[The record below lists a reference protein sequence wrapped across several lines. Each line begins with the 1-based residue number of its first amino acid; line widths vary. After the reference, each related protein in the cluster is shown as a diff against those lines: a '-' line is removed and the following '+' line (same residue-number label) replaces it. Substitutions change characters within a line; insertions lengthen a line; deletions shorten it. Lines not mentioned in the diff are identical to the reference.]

1 MKPNESVEKQIEEL
15 RDLIRHYDHAYYVLD
30 APEITD
36 AEYDRLYERLKK
48 LEAEHPEL
56 VTPDSPTQRVGGKP
70 REGFVE
76 VPHSVPMMSLDNGYT
91 EQELRDFDRRAR
103 ERAGSAGVDY
113 VAELKLDGMSMAVIY
128 QDGRLER
135 AITRGNGTVGEDVT
149 DNARTIRS
157 LPLSIPAAALA
168 KSKLKST
175 FEVRGEVLLD
185 QKAFEHM
192 NAAREREGLPKFAN
206 PRNAA
211 AGSIR
216 MLEPGIVAQRRLDYF
231 AYILMAGGKTPLHE
245 QRQVLTT
252 LAQLGFKVNPYWKHC
267 RDIEEALE
275 YCRVWEKKRE
285 SLPYQIDGVVIKV
298 NSLALQDELGATAKA
313 PRWALAYKYAAQQAV
328 TRVQD
333 IGVSVGRTGALTPVA
348 FLDPVALGGVT
359 ISRATLHNEDEIRR
373 LGLKI
378 GDMVVIERGGEVI
391 PKVVRV
397 ETAHRSKRGVE
408 LREFV
413 MPSKCP
419 VCGSRVVRE
428 EGEAASRCIN
438 TDCPARLK
446 ESIRHFAGRRAMDI
460 DGLGE
465 VLVDQLVE
473 AGLVRSLADLYELNN
488 ELNKEKLLNLERV
501 GPKSAQNLLGE
512 IERSRQRP
520 LDRLIFAIGIRMVGE
535 RTASILAE
543 HFGSMDELAK
553 ASLEELEA
561 AFEVG
566 PKVAES
572 IHTFFREP
580 RNQKLLDR
588 LRHQGLQMEM
598 AQRKKLSQAAP
609 LAGQTFVLTGTLQ
622 KYTREAAK
630 EKIEQAGGHVTTSVS
645 KKTDYVVAGS
655 DPGSKMEKARAL
667 GVKIIDEQQLESLLT

>member
-1 MKPNESVEKQIEEL
+1 MKANESVEKQIEEL
-15 RDLIRHYDHAYYVLD
+15 RDLIRHHDHCYYVLD
-30 APEITD
+30 APEISD
-36 AEYDRLYERLKK
+36 AEYDQLYERLKK

-56 VTPDSPTQRVGGKP
+56 VTPDSPTQRVRGKP

-76 VPHSVPMMSLDNGYT
+76 VPHSVPMMSLDNAYT
-91 EQELRDFDRRAR
+91 EQEMRDFDRRVR
-103 ERAGSAGVDY
+103 EGAGSAKVDY

-128 QDGRLER
+128 EHGRLQR

-157 LPLSIPAAALA
+157 LPLSLPAASLE
-168 KSKLKST
+168 KTKLGAT
-175 FEVRGEVLLD
+175 VEVRGEVLLD
-185 QKAFEHM
+185 LKAFEHL
-192 NAAREREGLPKFAN
+192 NAGREGAGLPKFAN

-216 MLEPGIVAQRRLDYF
+216 MLEPGVVAQRRLDYF
-231 AYILMAGGKTPLHE
+231 SYILLAGGKTPLAE

-252 LAQLGFKVNPYWKHC
+252 LSELGFKVNPYWKHC

-298 NSLALQDELGATAKA
+298 NSLALQDELGSTAKA
-313 PRWALAYKYAAQQAV
+313 PRWALAYKYAAQQAL

-333 IGVSVGRTGALTPVA
+333 IAVSVGRTGTLTPVA
-348 FLDPVALGGVT
+348 LLDPVALGGVT
-359 ISRATLHNEDEIRR
+359 VSRATLHNEDEIRR

-378 GDMVVIERGGEVI
+378 GDMVVVERGGEVI

-397 ETAHRSKRGVE
+397 ETAHRGRRHAE
-408 LREFV
+408 LREFE
-413 MPSKCP
+413 MPKKCP
-419 VCGSRVVRE
+419 VCGGRVVRE

-438 TDCPARLK
+438 TDCPARLR

-460 DGLGE
+460 DGLGD
-465 VLVDQLVE
+465 VLVEQLVE
-473 AGLVRSLADLYELNN
+473 AGLVRSLADLYELT
-488 ELNKEKLLNLERV
+488 EEKLLGLERI
-501 GPKSAQNLLGE
+501 GPKSAQNLLNE
-512 IERSRQRP
+512 IEQSRQRP

-543 HFGSMDELAK
+543 HFGSMDHLAK
-553 ASLEELEA
+553 ADLEELET

-588 LRHQGLQMEM
+588 LRQLRAPNGNGAEEETLP
-598 AQRKKLSQAAP
+598 SCAARRADLRP
-609 LAGQTFVLTGTLQ
+609 HWN
-622 KYTREAAK
+622 AAK
-630 EKIEQAGGHVTTSVS
+630 IHPRRSQGKNRAGWRPRHQLRKQKNRLRSGRQRPRVENG
-645 KKTDYVVAGS
+645 KG
-655 DPGSKMEKARAL
+655 ARL
-667 GVKIIDEQQLESLLT
+667 GRENH